1 MLLRR
6 FLTHFRA
13 QDWLAIVLDFVIVV
27 VGIFVGLQVDSWNQE
42 RKERTR
48 EQASLQ
54 QLYTDF
60 ERAEEQA
67 RSSVEFHNDK
77 AAELQFAIDKIV
89 AGSLTDAERD
99 RFQFA
104 VISMLQLPPLGVTMG
119 TYESM
124 VATGDLGLIR
134 DDRLKSMLIDLDA
147 QIDAETSYL
156 DYFRSQNALDFDYSK
171 KYFPLVPNADRT
183 DIVFLFDF
191 DAISSDRETL
201 GMLATHQRTHR
212 LFSRIRLAVAD
223 SIAGAQTHIG
233 EMIGD
238 SDVR

>member
-42 RKERTR
+42 RKERAR

-60 ERAEEQA
+60 ERAEEQS
-67 RSSVEFHNDK
+67 RSLVEFHNDK

-89 AGSLTDAERD
+89 AGSLPDAERD

-212 LFSRIRLAVAD
+212 LFSEFRLGIAD
-223 SIAGAQTHIG
+223 AIAGARAHIG
-233 EMIGD
+233 GLIGD